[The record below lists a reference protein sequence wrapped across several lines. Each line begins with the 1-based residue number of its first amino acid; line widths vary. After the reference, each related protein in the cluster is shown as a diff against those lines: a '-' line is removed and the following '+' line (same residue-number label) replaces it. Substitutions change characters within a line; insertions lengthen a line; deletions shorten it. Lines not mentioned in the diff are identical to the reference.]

1 MKGKINM
8 SQEDK
13 IADETRNRVKVL
25 AASASKENQTQDIE
39 SGLYEIALKYV
50 EERMD
55 APEGSKASEELE
67 WASKIVEQYE
77 EMKGF
82 VK

>member
-1 MKGKINM
+1 M
-8 SQEDK
+8 SQ
-13 IADETRNRVKVL
+13 RNSGYEMKNCRSQKSGEGQL
-25 AASASKENQTQDIE
+25 MSPDPIDPFEDIE
-39 SGLYEIALKYV
+39 AGLYEIALKYV